1 MSKYEVQ
8 FFNKD
13 ENVKPKM
20 FLGIPG
26 NMTRGNLLID
36 LEWEDRKIVVP
47 SSKYWLVIRLPHK
60 IDNRIYFLKVVSRVD
75 VNTKYRKNER
85 EWIIEFPDSDSPYAE
100 EPSDVNIT
108 IGPDEENE
116 PPDPQP

>member
-26 NMTRGNLLID
+26 TGNLL
-36 LEWEDRKIVVP
+36 LRVEWEDCKIVIP
-47 SSKYWLVIRLPHK
+47 SSKYWLVIRLPHG
-60 IDNRIYFLKVVSRVD
+60 IDPRAYFLKVGSRVD
-75 VNTKYRKNER
+75 VNTRCRINER
-85 EWIIEFPDSDSPYAE
+85 EWIIELPDSDSPYAE